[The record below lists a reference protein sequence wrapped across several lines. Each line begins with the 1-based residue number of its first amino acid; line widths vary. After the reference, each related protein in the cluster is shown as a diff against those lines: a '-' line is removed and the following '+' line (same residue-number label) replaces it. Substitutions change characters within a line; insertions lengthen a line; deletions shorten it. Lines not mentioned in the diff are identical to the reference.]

1 MAEHITPSGT
11 GVCQVPMCL
20 QGTCRLTRGC
30 TDPEY
35 NLPNDAE
42 ENERLG
48 KPPQFPTAYRSA
60 LTG

>member
-11 GVCQVPMCL
+11 GVRQVPTCL
-20 QGTCRLTRGC
+20 QGTCKLTRDC
-30 TDPEY
+30 ADSEY

-48 KPPQFPTAYRSA
+48 KPHQFPTAYHSA
-60 LTG
+60 LTD

>member
-11 GVCQVPMCL
+11 GVRQVPMRL
-20 QGTCRLTRGC
+20 QGTWKLTRDC
-30 TDPEY
+30 ADTEY

-48 KPPQFPTAYRSA
+48 KPPQFPTVYHSG
-60 LTG
+60 LTY